1 MRVGLI
7 NIAQEL
13 VSSGSVQA
21 PQRFSPKST
30 GICPELLIFS
40 LHVLRHYLLGPGD
53 AGLGNNNKH
62 GEQRRSNVMIIRL
75 VEKERYSNKP
85 SASVHQHD
93 CRILETKDKRVR
105 IKLTGR

>member
-1 MRVGLI
+1 
-7 NIAQEL
+7 
-13 VSSGSVQA
+13 
-21 PQRFSPKST
+21 
-30 GICPELLIFS
+30 
-40 LHVLRHYLLGPGD
+40 
-53 AGLGNNNKH
+53 
-62 GEQRRSNVMIIRL
+62 MIIRL